1 MLPAAFTGFKHWDA
15 MLFRGFA
22 VKYLPFTTTAV
33 ACANCSLNRLLYRH
47 SQSGMGKAGH
57 LNGLFFPDHPKNCCK
72 IRGLSDSCFFFGY
85 LFWREVLERFW
96 RREKVDYFQY
106 SENIAPSEQEG
117 ETRMIGRLLR
127 GGFMTAIYAYL
138 YIPII
143 ILIVNSFNSSRF
155 GINWQGFTTKW
166 YGLLMNNDSL
176 LQAAQHSLTMAVLSA
191 TFATLIGSLTAV
203 ALYRY
208 RFRGKPF
215 VSGMLFV
222 VMMSPDIVMAISLLV
237 LFMLIGIQLG
247 FWSLLFSHITFCLP
261 FVVVTVYS
269 RLKGFDVRMLEA
281 AKDLGASEVTILR
294 KIILPLA
301 MPAVAAG
308 WLLSFT
314 LSMDD
319 VVVSSFV
326 TGPGYEILPLKIYS
340 MVKVGVSP
348 EVNALATILLVLSL
362 VMVIASQL
370 IARDKTKGR

>member
-1 MLPAAFTGFKHWDA
+1 
-15 MLFRGFA
+15 
-22 VKYLPFTTTAV
+22 
-33 ACANCSLNRLLYRH
+33 
-47 SQSGMGKAGH
+47 
-57 LNGLFFPDHPKNCCK
+57 
-72 IRGLSDSCFFFGY
+72 
-85 LFWREVLERFW
+85 
-96 RREKVDYFQY
+96 
-106 SENIAPSEQEG
+106 
-117 ETRMIGRLLR
+117 MIGRLLR
-127 GGFMTAIYAYL
+127 GGFTTAIYAYL

-176 LQAAQHSLTMAVLSA
+176 LQAAQHSLTMAVFSA

-237 LFMLIGIQLG
+237 LFMLLGVQLG

-261 FVVVTVYS
+261 FVVVTVYA

-281 AKDLGASEVTILR
+281 AKDLGASEMTILR

-326 TGPGYEILPLKIYS
+326 TGPSYEILPLKIYS

-362 VMVIASQL
+362 VLVIASRV
-370 IARDKTKGR
+370 IARDKTKISGDTEMKNACRCGTGARNGRCAC

>member
-1 MLPAAFTGFKHWDA
+1 
-15 MLFRGFA
+15 
-22 VKYLPFTTTAV
+22 
-33 ACANCSLNRLLYRH
+33 
-47 SQSGMGKAGH
+47 
-57 LNGLFFPDHPKNCCK
+57 
-72 IRGLSDSCFFFGY
+72 
-85 LFWREVLERFW
+85 
-96 RREKVDYFQY
+96 
-106 SENIAPSEQEG
+106 
-117 ETRMIGRLLR
+117 MIGRLLR

-176 LQAAQHSLTMAVLSA
+176 LQAAQHSLTMAVFSA

-215 VSGMLFV
+215 VSGRLF
-222 VMMSPDIVMAISLLV
+222 
-237 LFMLIGIQLG
+237 
-247 FWSLLFSHITFCLP
+247 
-261 FVVVTVYS
+261 VVTVYA

-281 AKDLGASEVTILR
+281 AKDLGASEMTILR

-326 TGPGYEILPLKIYS
+326 TGPSYEILPLKIYS

-362 VMVIASQL
+362 VLVIASQV
-370 IARDKTKGR
+370 IARDKTKSQGTQK

>member
-1 MLPAAFTGFKHWDA
+1 
-15 MLFRGFA
+15 
-22 VKYLPFTTTAV
+22 
-33 ACANCSLNRLLYRH
+33 
-47 SQSGMGKAGH
+47 
-57 LNGLFFPDHPKNCCK
+57 
-72 IRGLSDSCFFFGY
+72 
-85 LFWREVLERFW
+85 
-96 RREKVDYFQY
+96 
-106 SENIAPSEQEG
+106 
-117 ETRMIGRLLR
+117 MIGRLLR

-166 YGLLMNNDSL
+166 YSLLMNNDSL
-176 LQAAQHSLTMAVLSA
+176 LQAAQHSLTMAVFSA

-208 RFRGKPF
+208 RFRGN
-215 VSGMLFV
+215 V
-222 VMMSPDIVMAISLLV
+222 VRQGRYLSLHDEVKNFPLQHWLRSTIIAAGSLLV
-237 LFMLIGIQLG
+237 LFMLLGIQLG

-281 AKDLGASEVTILR
+281 AKDLGASEFTILR

-308 WLLSFT
+308 WVLSFT

-326 TGPGYEILPLKIYS
+326 TGPSYEILPLKIYS

-370 IARDKTKGR
+370 IARDKTKGNTGDVK

>member
-1 MLPAAFTGFKHWDA
+1 MMARW
-15 MLFRGFA
+15 
-22 VKYLPFTTTAV
+22 
-33 ACANCSLNRLLYRH
+33 
-47 SQSGMGKAGH
+47 
-57 LNGLFFPDHPKNCCK
+57 
-72 IRGLSDSCFFFGY
+72 
-85 LFWREVLERFW
+85 
-96 RREKVDYFQY
+96 
-106 SENIAPSEQEG
+106 
-117 ETRMIGRLLR
+117 LR
-127 GGFMTAIYAYL
+127 SGFMAVIYAWF

-155 GINWQGFTTKW
+155 GINWQGFSTQW
-166 YGLLMNNDSL
+166 YRLLMNNDSL
-176 LQAAQHSLTMAVLSA
+176 IQAAQHSLLMGVLSA
-191 TFATLIGSLTAV
+191 SCATLIGSLTAV

-237 LFMLIGIQLG
+237 LFMLLGISLG

-261 FVVVTVYS
+261 FVVITVYS

-294 KIILPLA
+294 KILLPLA
-301 MPAVAAG
+301 LPAVAAG

-326 TGPGYEILPLKIYS
+326 TGPSFEILPLKIYS

-348 EVNALATILLVLSL
+348 EVNALATILLLLSL
-362 VMVIASQL
+362 LLVALSQL
-370 IARDKTKGR
+370 LLRDKTK

>member
-1 MLPAAFTGFKHWDA
+1 MKGR
-15 MLFRGFA
+15 LFRG
-22 VKYLPFTTTAV
+22 T
-33 ACANCSLNRLLYRH
+33 
-47 SQSGMGKAGH
+47 
-57 LNGLFFPDHPKNCCK
+57 
-72 IRGLSDSCFFFGY
+72 
-85 LFWREVLERFW
+85 
-96 RREKVDYFQY
+96 
-106 SENIAPSEQEG
+106 
-117 ETRMIGRLLR
+117 
-127 GGFMTAIYAYL
+127 FMSAIYAFL

-143 ILIVNSFNSSRF
+143 LLIVNSFNRSRF
-155 GINWQGFTTKW
+155 GINWQGFTTDW

-176 LQAAQHSLTMAVLSA
+176 LQSAHHSLTIAVLSA
-191 TFATLIGSLTAV
+191 TAATLIGSLTAV

-208 RFRGKPF
+208 QFRGKPF
-215 VSGMLFV
+215 VGGMLFV

-237 LFMLIGIQLG
+237 LFMLLGVSLG

-269 RLKGFDVRMLEA
+269 RLKGFDVKMLEA
-281 AKDLGASEVTILR
+281 ARDLGASEWIILR

-326 TGPGYEILPLKIYS
+326 TGPSYEILPLKIYS

-348 EVNALATILLVLSL
+348 EVNALATILLLLSL
-362 VMVIASQL
+362 VMVIASQFIL
-370 IARDKTKGR
+370 RDKTKTQGTLK

>member
-1 MLPAAFTGFKHWDA
+1 MMARW
-15 MLFRGFA
+15 
-22 VKYLPFTTTAV
+22 
-33 ACANCSLNRLLYRH
+33 
-47 SQSGMGKAGH
+47 
-57 LNGLFFPDHPKNCCK
+57 
-72 IRGLSDSCFFFGY
+72 
-85 LFWREVLERFW
+85 
-96 RREKVDYFQY
+96 
-106 SENIAPSEQEG
+106 
-117 ETRMIGRLLR
+117 LR
-127 GGFMTAIYAYL
+127 GSFMAVIYAWF

-155 GINWQGFTTKW
+155 GINWQGFSTQW
-166 YGLLMNNDSL
+166 YRLLVNNDSL
-176 LQAAQHSLTMAVLSA
+176 IQAAQHSLLMCVLSA
-191 TFATLIGSLTAV
+191 SCATIIGSLTAV

-237 LFMLIGIQLG
+237 LFMLLGISLG

-261 FVVVTVYS
+261 FVVITVYS

-294 KIILPLA
+294 KILLPLA
-301 MPAVAAG
+301 LPAVAAG

-326 TGPGYEILPLKIYS
+326 TGPSFEILPLKIYS

-348 EVNALATILLVLSL
+348 EVNALATILLLLSL
-362 VMVIASQL
+362 LLVALSQL
-370 IARDKTKGR
+370 LLRDKTK